1 MDFVG
6 LAKDTYREV
15 QRDDVSGLAAE
26 LAYRFFVAVFPFFIF
41 VAALGGVVA
50 TIAGI
55 DNPTQ
60 QIMDQI
66 GDTLP
71 PDAASILRDQLAGVI
86 ENQNTALLSI
96 GFVSALWAA
105 SSGVRSLMKAV
116 NRAYDCNEAR
126 PFARRY
132 GLSVG
137 LTLLAGT
144 FILVAFSVLV
154 IGQFAIE
161 GLVDRAGFGNA
172 GRWLVSLARWPIAL
186 ALLMGAMAFVY
197 WAAPNLALPFRWVSP
212 GAVVFAIVW
221 LLATFGLGIYVA
233 NFGSYNATYGTLGGV
248 IVLLLWFYITSYLML
263 VGAELNALLYRR
275 ERGEPRKAEA
285 LPPSRAAAFTN
296 IDARRRAG

>member
-1 MDFVG
+1 MDFRG
-6 LAKDTYREV
+6 TAKETYQEV

-26 LAYRFFVAVFPFFIF
+26 LAYRFFVAIFPFFIF

-50 TIAGI
+50 TIANI
-55 DNPTQ
+55 DNPTD

-71 PDAASILRDQLAGVI
+71 PDAASVLRDQLRGVV
-86 ENQNTALLSI
+86 ESQNTALLSI

-116 NRAYDCNEAR
+116 NRAYDCDEKR
-126 PFARRY
+126 SFVKRY
-132 GLSVG
+132 ALSVG

-154 IGQFAIE
+154 IGQFAVE
-161 GLVDRAGFGNA
+161 GLVDRAGFGSA
-172 GRWLVSLARWPIAL
+172 GRWAVSLARWPLAL
-186 ALLMGAMAFVY
+186 ALLIGAMAFVY
-197 WAAPNLALPFRWVSP
+197 WAAPNRTLPFKWVSP
-212 GAVVFAIVW
+212 GAVVFAVVW

-233 NFGSYNATYGTLGGV
+233 NFGAYNATYGTLGGV
-248 IVLLLWFYITSYLML
+248 IILLLWFYITSYLML

-275 ERGEPRKAEA
+275 ERGETRGVDENA
-285 LPPSRAAAFTN
+285 PSRTAALTN
-296 IDARRRAG
+296 IQARRAS

>member
-1 MDFVG
+1 MNIRAT
-6 LAKDTYREV
+6 AKETYQEV

-66 GDTLP
+66 GDALP
-71 PDAASILRDQLAGVI
+71 RDAASVLRDQLAGVV
-86 ENQNTALLSI
+86 ESQNTALLSV
-96 GFVSALWAA
+96 GFVSAIWAA

-116 NRAYDCNEAR
+116 NRAYDSDENR
-126 PFARRY
+126 PFLKRY
-132 GLSVG
+132 ALSVG

-144 FILVAFSVLV
+144 FILLAFAVLV

-161 GLVDRAGFGNA
+161 GVADRVGFGDL
-172 GRWLVSLARWPIAL
+172 GRSLVSLARWPL
-186 ALLMGAMAFVY
+186 ALVLLIGAMAFVY
-197 WAAPNLALPFRWVSP
+197 WAAPSCALPFKWVSP
-212 GAVVFAIVW
+212 GAVLFAVVW
-221 LLATFGLGIYVA
+221 LLATFALGIYVA

-248 IVLLLWFYITSYLML
+248 IILLLWFYITSYLML

-275 ERGEPRKAEA
+275 ERGETRRPQR
-285 LPPSRAAAFTN
+285 LPPSQGAAFTN
-296 IDARRRAG
+296 ISARRAS